1 MSLLSFNH
9 PGESS
14 VGKRLQALFSSGAG
28 GADLLTGRL
37 TLQGH
42 ESLVGSLAQPA
53 SLRLL
58 YSQPSFI
65 VGQPHSSTELV
76 ERGLASPAESVRIP
90 ALARSMHKT
99 ISEKAEVRTVVGK
112 TIAPNA
118 YLGGEK
124 GIVGPS
130 DLARLDLGANDPARV
145 LANLQ
150 LDPAQ
155 VDEVQQL
162 FETHWKQGVDVK
174 PELLRRLAE
183 LSDPQ
188 SSEFLYFKTLY
199 HILEKQLN
207 SPDLEAELKSMNF
220 FQTNVWK
227 MLFEFQKDGV
237 KGLLNRMRLF
247 NGCVLADSVG
257 LGKTLQAL
265 AVIKYYELR
274 NQRVLVLCPKKLGN
288 NWLQFKQNTVENP
301 LVNDLFGYDVLYH
314 TDLSREDGE
323 QNGIDLSRV
332 NWGNYGLV
340 VIDESH
346 NFRNNSY
353 SPQGEVVHRFVRRA
367 SPGFAIVRDE
377 DGKDMLVKRRV
388 TRWERLI
395 DEVIGAGCR
404 SHVLLL
410 SATPVNNDLADL
422 RNQISLI
429 AGSDVATPR
438 RGAANVEADAAFS
451 NVLGVKSVNYCFRS
465 AQQRF
470 NEWYDQGRRQEE
482 REDLLT
488 TLGPGFAALLDSL
501 TIARSRKHIKAH
513 YAEEMARIG
522 SFPERLPP
530 INFSPPISNE
540 RPEFTFQRVAE
551 QIESLNFAV
560 YKPVSYLRAD
570 LPEDLLRR
578 YQVTTAQLEMFSQ
591 GDRETALAGMM
602 KVNFLKRLESSCYAF
617 RETLIRT
624 IERIDNS
631 LTAIEFELHGI
642 NDGLH
647 GNVVSHTDD
656 PDDDTELEEKV
667 KLKHID
673 LEQWGSDLEAD
684 KAVLVGLREEVDS
697 ILEYKDDKLEQLVEY
712 MADVYG
718 QEMEEGGAVAKKFLI
733 FTASS
738 DTALY
743 LYNRI
748 RNRFPS
754 PEFAVG
760 CLTGSS
766 QYSNRNDESENF
778 ERLLMDFSPKS
789 KKRPAN
795 CQRREIDI
803 LIATD
808 CISEGQNL
816 QDCDTVI
823 NYDIHWN
830 PVRVIQRFGR
840 IDRIG
845 SRWDKIQMVNFWP
858 TDDFEAI
865 VALRTR
871 VERRI
876 AMISAIGD
884 GDANLLNPEEDIQD
898 EVDFRVNQLNRIK
911 SEVID
916 LEELGDG
923 FSLSDF
929 SLVEMRKELEDYLQV
944 NRDRIVAAPYGLGA
958 AVAAD
963 QEGASAFF
971 CLRAAEHMEV
981 KPGTRVGQF
990 APYFIVYIKPDGSV
1004 LSAPS
1009 AGLPNLSKL
1018 RGLCLGKDVPDSELQ
1033 TEFEMLTAGG
1043 TDFSAYSMMVNA
1055 AVESVKAA
1063 LRDSDQSEVAVKGF
1077 ELITWFA
1084 RTPILK

>member
-1 MSLLSFNH
+1 MSQLSFNQ
-9 PGESS
+9 PGELSA
-14 VGKRLQALFSSGAG
+14 GKGLRVLLGSTSNR
-28 GADLLTGRL
+28 ADLLTRRL
-37 TLQGH
+37 TLQGY
-42 ESLVGSLAQPA
+42 ESLEQSLNNPERI
-53 SLRLL
+53 RLL
-58 YSQPSFI
+58 FAQPSFVAGI
-65 VGQPHSSTELV
+65 SVASPELV
-76 ERGLASPAESVRIP
+76 ENGLASPAESLRIP
-90 ALARSMHKT
+90 SLARSMHGR
-99 ISEKAEVRTVVGK
+99 IASKAEVRSVIGK
-112 TIAPNA
+112 AVAPNA
-118 YLGGEK
+118 YLCPGR
-124 GIVGPS
+124 GIIGPS
-130 DLARLDLGANDPARV
+130 DLARLDLDATDQGRI
-145 LANLQ
+145 LANLELTSDQ
-150 LDPAQ
+150 SS
-155 VDEVQQL
+155 EVQNL
-162 FETHWKQGVDVK
+162 FDELWQGGVDVK
-174 PELLRRLAE
+174 PELLRRLEA
-183 LSDPQ
+183 LCVPQ
-188 SSEFLYFKTLY
+188 SPEFLYFKTLY
-199 HILEKQLN
+199 HLLEKQLN
-207 SPDLEAELKSMNF
+207 SPDLDAELKSMNF

-227 MLFEFQKDGV
+227 KLFEFQKDGV

-247 NGCVLADSVG
+247 KGCVLADSVG

-288 NWLQFKQNTVENP
+288 NWMQFKQNNVENP

-314 TDLSREDGE
+314 TDLNREEGE
-323 QNGIDLSRV
+323 QNGIDLSRI

-377 DGKDMLVKRRV
+377 DGRDMLVKRRV

-429 AGSDVATPR
+429 AGSDVSTPR

-470 NEWYDQGRRQEE
+470 NEWYNQGRRQEE

-488 TLGPGFAALLDSL
+488 ALGPGFASLLDSL

-513 YAEEMARIG
+513 YADEMARIG
-522 SFPERLPP
+522 SFPVRLPP

-551 QIESLNFAV
+551 QIESLSFAV

-570 LPEDLLRR
+570 LPDDLLRR

-617 RETLIRT
+617 RETLLRT
-624 IERIDNS
+624 IGRIDKA
-631 LTAIEFELHGI
+631 LTAIEYEGHGL
-642 NDGLH
+642 NDGAN
-647 GNVVSHTDD
+647 GNITSHSDD
-656 PDDDTELEEKV
+656 PEDETELEEKV
-667 KLKHID
+667 KLEHID
-673 LEQWGSDLEAD
+673 LEQWGADLEAD

-697 ILEYKDDKLEQLVEY
+697 ILDYKDDKLERLVEY
-712 MADVYG
+712 MANAYG
-718 QEMEEGGAVAKKFLI
+718 QEAEEGGAAAKKFLI

-738 DTALY
+738 DTAEY
-743 LYNRI
+743 LYRRI
-748 RNRFPS
+748 RSRFPY
-754 PEFAVG
+754 PDFAVG

-766 QYSNRNDESENF
+766 QYSNRNDETENF

-789 KKRPAN
+789 KNRPAD

-911 SEVID
+911 EEVID
-916 LEELGDG
+916 LEDLGGG
-923 FSLSDF
+923 FSLADF
-929 SLVEMRKELEDYLQV
+929 SLVEMRKELEDYLQL

-971 CLRAAEHMEV
+971 CLRVAEDMEV
-981 KPGTRVGQF
+981 KPGTKVGQF
-990 APYFIVYIKPDGSV
+990 APYFMVYIRPDGSV
-1004 LSAPS
+1004 QSAPS
-1009 AGLPNLSKL
+1009 SGLPNLSKL

-1063 LRDSDQSEVAVKGF
+1063 LRDSDQSEVAAKGF

-1084 RTPILK
+1084 RIPKR